1 MAAPFHLLL
10 SFYSNRSNTPDS
22 QTIRFQD
29 SLTGNLSLGLDFPV
43 AFAVAIGRHLW
54 LRNTGMFSLD
64 IHVPS
69 VTVKK
74 TLLDGLHVDEKRAYR
89 FSEIVKW
96 GAGNGILGRV
106 EAMGLWAL
114 ASDVKSGLLAGED
127 VVGFQKGELFDKLER
142 GRKTWDQVLPP
153 YRGGPIW

>member
-1 MAAPFHLLL
+1 MGAPFHQLL
-10 SFYSNRSNTPDS
+10 SFYSNRSNIPDS

-29 SLTGNLSLGLDFPV
+29 SLIGNLSLGLDFPV

-69 VTVKK
+69 VTVTK
-74 TLLDGLHVDEKRAYR
+74 TLLDGLHVDENTAYR

-106 EAMGLWAL
+106 EAMGLWGL

-127 VVGFQKGELFDKLER
+127 VVGFQKGELFNKLER
-142 GRKTWDQVLPP
+142 RRKTRDQVLPP